1 MLYIICPTCGYF
13 IGQKIYNYEQEKD
26 KIENNHKLD
35 LETKAKNITI
45 LLNNM
50 KLRRYC
56 CKMRVMTYTDI
67 VHVLK

>member
-13 IGQKIYNYEQEKD
+13 LGQKVFIYEQEKD
-26 KIENNHKLD
+26 KINNDPKLD
-35 LETKAKNITI
+35 LESKSNNITI

-56 CKMRVMTYTDI
+56 CKMRFMTYTDI
-67 VHVLK
+67 VHVLN